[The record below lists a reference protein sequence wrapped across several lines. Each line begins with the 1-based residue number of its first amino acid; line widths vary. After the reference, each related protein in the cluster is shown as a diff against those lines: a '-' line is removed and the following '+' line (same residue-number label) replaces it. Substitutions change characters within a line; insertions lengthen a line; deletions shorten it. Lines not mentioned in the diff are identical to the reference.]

1 MKHIESEYDHRL
13 IILIQCLD
21 NLLGDLALKINEE
34 PDLILYKSL
43 YQASQQI
50 LAQEDRQT
58 IINRTFKVY
67 PALRQLIT
75 KY

>member
-1 MKHIESEYDHRL
+1 MKCIESLHDKRL
-13 IILIQCLD
+13 VVLVQCLD
-21 NLLGDLALKINEE
+21 NLLGTLALNLNEE

-43 YQASQQI
+43 YQASQEI
-50 LAQEDRQT
+50 LAQEDREI
-58 IINRTFKVY
+58 IINRTFQVY